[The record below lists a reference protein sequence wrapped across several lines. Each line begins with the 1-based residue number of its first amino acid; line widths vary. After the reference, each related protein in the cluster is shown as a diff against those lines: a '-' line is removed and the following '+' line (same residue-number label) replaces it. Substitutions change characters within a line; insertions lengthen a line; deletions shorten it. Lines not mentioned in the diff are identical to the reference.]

1 VIAAHDDLDGADR
14 TVRVVL
20 ISAVPAQQVDAELG
34 RWARFDFNTGAF
46 CSTKY
51 QTMIA
56 ARRLIADGRI
66 KASCA
71 QMNPW
76 VYVLKH
82 KVRGQVL
89 RRARERAMC
98 EAS

>member
-1 VIAAHDDLDGADR
+1 
-14 TVRVVL
+14 
-20 ISAVPAQQVDAELG
+20 
-34 RWARFDFNTGAF
+34 
-46 CSTKY
+46 
-51 QTMIA
+51 MIA